1 MSSDHFGS
9 SPSNRSV
16 SISADSA
23 AGCWR
28 RPGVKKEAGERL
40 APRFEDSH
48 QRIAFEVRR
57 REIFSDV
64 RQSDAIESGAN
75 HDFHVVTIN
84 GPLTETVNDCFPLSN
99 SQR

>member
-1 MSSDHFGS
+1 VGVSTAAFPVRPTAAI
-9 SPSNRSV
+9 SPPS
-16 SISADSA
+16 
-23 AGCWR
+23 
-28 RPGVKKEAGERL
+28 GVL

-75 HDFHVVTIN
+75 HEFHVVTIN